1 MIGTLPAGAVHCC
14 VSGLRH
20 GAHQLAVDARV
31 TPTSTAVV
39 TPVERRRARNSV
51 LYGSAGTVVEW
62 FDYGLYLYLV
72 PVMAPLIFPTG
83 DQLTAIIASL
93 GVFAAG
99 SFLRVF
105 GGAFFGSLGDRLGR
119 KKALVLSILMMTV
132 PMALTAFLPT
142 YAAIGILAPVL
153 FTIMRMLQGFSAGGE
168 YSGTVVQLVEQ
179 APATRRGFI
188 ASSAVL
194 TSGVGILLASG
205 LVALLT
211 TVLSTEAMADWGW
224 RACYLVGGA
233 LGLFALVMRRR
244 MDETIAFEKEEAA
257 GDVPKQPLRYA
268 LRHLPGP
275 VLLAAFLAGYG
286 GILYYVV
293 LGFGPTILDTYSDIQ
308 SDTAL
313 WVTTGMTIAYAFVT
327 PLFGALSDR
336 IGRKPVM
343 IGASVGFVVLSG
355 PMLWLMTHE
364 PVGIVII
371 AGGVLLVLLMAYGGP
386 VVAAI
391 GEQFPSRARYSALD
405 TGYNLGN
412 AVLGGLAPLTEAWLI
427 SVFDSPVAPALL
439 LVVASLIA
447 VPILWRLRETRG
459 ITLEEMDSNGPRGRA
474 RSLGG
479 G

>member
-1 MIGTLPAGAVHCC
+1 MIRGRRSAEVTAGVT
-14 VSGLRH
+14 GLRH
-20 GAHQLAVDARV
+20 EPNRPGVRGHVTASSVDAV
-31 TPTSTAVV
+31 TPA
-39 TPVERRRARNSV
+39 ERRRARNSV
-51 LYGSAGTVVEW
+51 IYGSAGTVVEW

-119 KKALVLSILMMTV
+119 KKALVLSILMMTA

-179 APATRRGFI
+179 APASRRGFL

-211 TVLSTEAMADWGW
+211 TVLTTEAMADWGW

-244 MDETIAFEKEEAA
+244 MDETVAFEREEAA
-257 GDVPKQPLRYA
+257 GDVPRQPLRYA

-293 LGFGPTILDTYSDIQ
+293 LGFGPTILDTYSDLQ

-327 PLFGALSDR
+327 PAFGALSDR
-336 IGRKPVM
+336 LGRRPVM
-343 IGASVGFVVLSG
+343 IGAAVGFLVLSG
-355 PMLWLMTHE
+355 PLLWWMTHE
-364 PVGIVII
+364 PVGVVVI

-391 GEQFPSRARYSALD
+391 GEQFPSRARYSALA

-412 AVLGGLAPLTEAWLI
+412 AVLGGLAPLTAAWLI

-439 LVVASLIA
+439 LVVASLVA
-447 VPILWRLRETRG
+447 LPLLWRLRETRG
-459 ITLEEMDSNGPRGRA
+459 ITLAQMDANDPRAGS
-474 RSLGG
+474 RSDGEA
-479 G
+479 